1 MVQLSSGINS
11 EPVSDVITGSS
22 NVLAASTVNESSHTS
37 PTRQILVLLTDFVIV
52 VSGK

>member
-1 MVQLSSGINS
+1 MNS

-37 PTRQILVLLTDFVIV
+37 PTRHILILFTGLVNV
-52 VSGK
+52 VSEIDENF